1 MSEDYCYDCGMA
13 TRKGSTQCAKCGQ
26 IIKLREEVEA
36 LKELLKAQ
44 PPISDPPSE
53 PGHKLD
59 PMKVI
64 KVIIS
69 RPGLYA
75 VLEETF
81 ASGRIFHSTNRSLES
96 ELERLKNYAD
106 RISIVSEEP
115 S

>member
-1 MSEDYCYDCGMA
+1 MDKGTRFKASGHTNDEQKTSWSLIPDKGGPYVYDPDHEF
-13 TRKGSTQCAKCGQ
+13 Q
-26 IIKLREEVEA
+26 
-36 LKELLKAQ
+36 AQ
-44 PPISDPPSE
+44 PPTSDPPSS

-81 ASGRIFHSTNRSLES
+81 ASGRIFHSTDRSLES
-96 ELERLKNYAD
+96 ELKRLKNYVD
-106 RISIVSEEP
+106 SISVVSEAP